1 MLQDFSR
8 EFAAIVPTVQYT
20 GILDWLCDIQAPD
33 GNMGPSGA
41 PSYNWI
47 PLPGLTGIQCSA
59 PPQSTSRILASE
71 QKQLEDIIS
80 TAPKHVWLSGYFPG
94 IAAQKMISDVRC
106 ILYQNDQTVDAGI
119 PHDVLGA
126 ESDSQRIQTRMEVRT
141 VSV

>member
-59 PPQSTSRILASE
+59 PPQSTSR
-71 QKQLEDIIS
+71 IIS